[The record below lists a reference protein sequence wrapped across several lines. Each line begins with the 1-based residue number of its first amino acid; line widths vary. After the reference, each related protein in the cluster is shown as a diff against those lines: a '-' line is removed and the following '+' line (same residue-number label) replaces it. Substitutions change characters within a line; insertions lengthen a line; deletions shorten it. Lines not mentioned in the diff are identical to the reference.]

1 MYDVAK
7 MLLSAG
13 AEVTW
18 TVLFRY
24 VVLARSNAAET
35 SSEILKE
42 IFLELLEIDLQ
53 RIPFLKEFLY

>member
-1 MYDVAK
+1 

-18 TVLFRY
+18 TILFRC
-24 VVLARSNAAET
+24 VLARSNAAET

-42 IFLELLEIDLQ
+42 IFLEL
-53 RIPFLKEFLY
+53 